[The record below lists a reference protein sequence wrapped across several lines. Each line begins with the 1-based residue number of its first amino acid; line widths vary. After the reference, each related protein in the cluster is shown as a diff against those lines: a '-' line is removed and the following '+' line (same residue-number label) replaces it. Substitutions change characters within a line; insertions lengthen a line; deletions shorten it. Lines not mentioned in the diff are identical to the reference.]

1 VRENQLIT
9 NKCELSITPLRA
21 QTLDI
26 IEAGIFKVLPSTVM
40 NHTVKF
46 DPSTRILS
54 IINKDFDVSKGR
66 IFVTGGGK
74 ASGLMAQILEEII
87 GPENIIDG
95 YVNSIDNNYTTS
107 KIQITRASH
116 PTPDQAGVSGV
127 EQMLALKDRYSI
139 NEKDLVICLISGG
152 GSALMPCP
160 VEGISLADKQRI
172 NDLLIAGGPTI
183 QEINTVRKHL
193 SGIKGG
199 RMGKFFSPA
208 RVVSLIISDVVGN
221 NLDAI
226 ASGPTVPDPTT
237 FSDALDVLTK
247 YNLLAGTPKSIVAY
261 LEKGRAGKQE
271 ETPKKID
278 NCHNFIIGDNRSAL
292 EAMASKA
299 IELGFNPYIV
309 TAEQIGDPTEMAKR
323 RAAEILNGEYKD
335 HDVILVG
342 GETTPT
348 LPLNHGKGGRN
359 QHYAA
364 VSMIALEDYPG
375 EWVMASVGT
384 DGSDYLSGIAGA
396 IVDKNS
402 LNAGRLKGIE
412 ILPYLERY
420 DSNTL
425 LERIGNSLITTGN
438 TGTNVGDV
446 VIYIFPKIETKVET
460 EKPSSL

>member
-1 VRENQLIT
+1 MRENQLIT

-21 QTLDI
+21 HALDI

-40 NHTVKF
+40 NHSVKF
-46 DPSTRILS
+46 KASSKILS
-54 IINKDFDVSKGR
+54 INNMDFDASEGR

-74 ASGLMAQILEEII
+74 ASGLMAQTLEEII
-87 GPENIIDG
+87 GPENITRG
-95 YVNSIDNNYTTS
+95 YVNCKDKNYKTS

-127 EQMLALKDRYSI
+127 EQMLALKDHYSI

-160 VEGISLADKQRI
+160 VEGISLADKQKI
-172 NDLLIAGGPTI
+172 NDLLITGGPTI

-221 NLDAI
+221 NSDAI

-237 FSDALDVLTK
+237 FSDALAILKKYHLLTE
-247 YNLLAGTPKSIVAY
+247 APESIVDY
-261 LEKGRAGKQE
+261 LEKGRTGKHD
-271 ETPKKID
+271 ETPKELH

-292 EAMASKA
+292 EAMVSKA
-299 IELGFNPYIV
+299 KELGFNPHIV
-309 TAEQIGDPTEMAKR
+309 TAEQKGDPTEMAKR
-323 RAAEILNGEYKD
+323 RAAEILNREYKG

-348 LPLNHGKGGRN
+348 LPRNHGKGGRN

-364 VSMIALEDYPG
+364 VSMISLGDYPG

-384 DGSDYLSGIAGA
+384 DGSDFLPDIAGA
-396 IVDKNS
+396 IVDKNT
-402 LNAGRLKGIE
+402 LNTARLKEIE
-412 ILPYLERY
+412 VQPYLERY

-425 LERIGNSLITTGN
+425 LERIGNSLIMTGN

-446 VIYIFPKIETKVET
+446 AIYILLKFKN
-460 EKPSSL
+460 